1 MEIYLITR
9 SNSQSSL
16 IRKDGPLKEARIEV
30 NLNELE
36 SDPSFRKKISLYH
49 SNDRDKVHQAYWLKS
64 PTQPKIKIFSKT
76 FFGPNSKP
84 RKFNPSWYSEPNSY
98 WLEYS
103 EAKDAVYYLCCYLFR
118 PTHEKQVGG
127 NFFID
132 KGFRNWKKKFKLI
145 EHVGCVNSAHYE
157 AWSKC
162 RDLVN
167 QDQHIQSILFK
178 QSSQAHSEYRTRLT
192 MLIDCI

>member
-1 MEIYLITR
+1 MYC
-9 SNSQSSL
+9 
-16 IRKDGPLKEARIEV
+16 
-30 NLNELE
+30 
-36 SDPSFRKKISLYH
+36 
-49 SNDRDKVHQAYWLKS
+49 
-64 PTQPKIKIFSKT
+64 
-76 FFGPNSKP
+76 
-84 RKFNPSWYSEPNSY
+84 
-98 WLEYS
+98 
-103 EAKDAVYYLCCYLFR
+103 LCCYLFK

-192 MLIDCI
+192 MLIDCICFLLCQGLPFRGHDEGDTSKNQGNFLELFYFLANHNEEANATILKNAPTNLKLTSPDIQKNIVNAIAVETLNAIIKDIGDRCFSILVNLMMYQQRNRWQLCCGI